1 MWDALPDAARSIVKE
16 LIIHGP
22 QSRTALAKT
31 LHLSTGSLTRL
42 TKPMVDAGLLVEGE
56 VVHDPV
62 NGRPTRPLDVAAAE
76 HRFLGVK
83 LTADRV
89 HAVVTDLRAEVI
101 AARDEPIADHDP
113 EAVCR
118 QAKRLL
124 DDLSNGLPPQG
135 LPQERPNGKRGGQPN
150 GRPDGWRAGATV
162 GAGVTVGGNA
172 RASAQVGGEPLVDAP
187 YLGWSQVELAPLMER
202 ALGVPCVVKN
212 DVAALAHQH
221 HWFGPG
227 RGLRDFALIT
237 IGAGIGYA
245 LIVHDHLVAATE
257 ADLGMFGH
265 LVLDASGPMCPEGH
279 RGCAA
284 AYLSSWSVEA
294 TAGQGLRRAVTYE
307 EVLRLAAAGDRVC
320 LSVVREAAAALGRLI
335 AHVATVSMVK
345 TVVLAGEGVELARLA
360 AGDLDRAL
368 TADRRGVPG
377 SVDVVIE
384 ADDFREWAR
393 GGAVVAIQSFVTG
406 SD

>member
-1 MWDALPDAARSIVKE
+1 MAVGPGRWGGMWDALPDAARSIVKE

-62 NGRPTRPLDVAAAE
+62 NGRPTRPLDVAAGE
-76 HRFLGVK
+76 HRFLGLK
-83 LTADRV
+83 LTAGRV
-89 HAVVTDLRAEVI
+89 HAVVTDLRAEII
-101 AARDEPIADHDP
+101 AARDEPIADHSPD
-113 EAVCR
+113 AVCR

-124 DDLSNGLPPQG
+124 DELS
-135 LPQERPNGKRGGQPN
+135 GG
-150 GRPDGWRAGATV
+150 AGIPV

-187 YLGWSQVELAPLMER
+187 YLGWWQVELKPLMER
-202 ALGVPCVVKN
+202 ELGVPCVVKN

-227 RGLRDFALIT
+227 RGLRDFALVT

-245 LIVHDHLVAATE
+245 LIMHDHLVAATE
-257 ADLGMFGH
+257 ADLGMFAH
-265 LVLDASGPMCPEGH
+265 LILSPGGPMCPEGH

-284 AYLSSWSVEA
+284 AYLSIWSIEA
-294 TAGQGLRRAVTYE
+294 GAGQGLRRTVTYE
-307 EVLRLAAAGDRVC
+307 EVIRLAANGDRVC
-320 LSVVREAAAALGRLI
+320 LGVVREAAAALGRLI

-345 TVVLAGEGVELARLA
+345 TVVLAGEGVELARIGKDEL
-360 AGDLDRAL
+360 GLSL
-368 TADRRGVPG
+368 TANRRDVPG
-377 SVDVVIE
+377 SVEVVIE

>member
-62 NGRPTRPLDVAAAE
+62 NGRPTRPLDVAAGE
-76 HRFLGVK
+76 HRFLGLK
-83 LTADRV
+83 LTAGRV
-89 HAVVTDLRAEVI
+89 HAVVTDLRAEII
-101 AARDEPIADHDP
+101 AARDEPIADHSPD
-113 EAVCR
+113 AVCR

-124 DDLSNGLPPQG
+124 DELS
-135 LPQERPNGKRGGQPN
+135 GGPS
-150 GRPDGWRAGATV
+150 GGAGVTV
-162 GAGVTVGGNA
+162 AAGVTVGGNA

-187 YLGWSQVELAPLMER
+187 YLGWWQVELKPLMER
-202 ALGVPCVVKN
+202 ELGVPCVVKN

-227 RGLRDFALIT
+227 RGLRDFALVT

-245 LIVHDHLVAATE
+245 LIMHDHLVAATE
-257 ADLGMFGH
+257 ADLGMFAH
-265 LVLDASGPMCPEGH
+265 LILSPGGPMCPEGH

-284 AYLSSWSVEA
+284 AYLSIWSIEA
-294 TAGQGLRRAVTYE
+294 GAGQGLRRTVTYE
-307 EVLRLAAAGDRVC
+307 EVIRLAANGDRVC
-320 LSVVREAAAALGRLI
+320 LGVVREAAAALGRLI

-345 TVVLAGEGVELARLA
+345 TVVLAGEGVELARIGKEEL
-360 AGDLDRAL
+360 GLSL
-368 TADRRGVPG
+368 TANRRDVPG
-377 SVDVVIE
+377 SVEVLIE
-384 ADDFREWAR
+384 ADDFRQWAR

>member
-1 MWDALPDAARSIVKE
+1 MPVGPRRWGGMWDALPDAARSIVKE

-22 QSRTALAKT
+22 QSRTALART
-31 LHLSTGSLTRL
+31 LNLSTGSLTRL
-42 TKPMVDAGLLVEGE
+42 TKPMVDAGLLVEGD

-62 NGRPTRPLDVAAAE
+62 NGRPTRPLDVAARE
-76 HRFLGVK
+76 HRFLGLK

-101 AARDEPIADHDP
+101 AARDEPIADLDP

-118 QAKRLL
+118 QARRLL
-124 DDLSNGLPPQG
+124 DELC
-135 LPQERPNGKRGGQPN
+135 GGS
-150 GRPDGWRAGATV
+150 GAPV
-162 GAGVTVGGNA
+162 AAGVTLGGNA
-172 RASAQVGGEPLVDAP
+172 RASTRVGGEQLVDAP
-187 YLGWSQVELAPLMER
+187 YLGWSQVALRPLMER
-202 ALGVPCVVKN
+202 ALGVPCVVTN

-227 RGLRDFALIT
+227 RGMREFALVT

-245 LIVHDHLVAATE
+245 LIVHDHLVTATE

-265 LVLDASGPMCPEGH
+265 LVLHPGGPMCPEGH

-284 AYLSSWSVEA
+284 AYLSTWSIEGA
-294 TAGQGLRRAVTYE
+294 AGLALRRAVTYE
-307 EVLRLAAAGDRVC
+307 EVMRLAAAGERAC
-320 LSVVREAAAALGRLI
+320 LALVRESARALGRLI
-335 AHVATVSMVK
+335 ALVTTISMVK
-345 TVVLAGEGVELARLA
+345 TVVLAGEGVELARIA
-360 AGDLDRAL
+360 HNDLDLAL
-368 TADRRGVPG
+368 TADRRDVPG
-377 SVDVVIE
+377 SVEVVIE

>member
-1 MWDALPDAARSIVKE
+1 MTVGPPRWGGMWDALPDAARSIVKE

-42 TKPMVDAGLLVEGE
+42 TKPMVDAGLLVEGD

-62 NGRPTRPLDVAAAE
+62 NGRPTRPLDVAAGE
-76 HRFLGVK
+76 HRFLGLK

-89 HAVVTDLRAEVI
+89 HAVVTDLRAGII
-101 AARDEPIADHDP
+101 AARDVPIGDHSPD
-113 EAVCR
+113 AVCR
-118 QAKRLL
+118 QARDLL
-124 DDLSNGLPPQG
+124 GELS
-135 LPQERPNGKRGGQPN
+135 GG
-150 GRPDGWRAGATV
+150 AGAPV
-162 GAGVTVGGNA
+162 GAGVTIGGNA
-172 RASAQVGGEPLVDAP
+172 RASAQVGGERLVDAP
-187 YLGWSQVELAPLMER
+187 FLGWRQVELKPLMER
-202 ALGVPCVVKN
+202 ALGVPCVVEN

-227 RGLRDFALIT
+227 RGLRDFALVT

-257 ADLGMFGH
+257 ADHGMFAH
-265 LVLDASGPMCPEGH
+265 LVLHPGGPMCPEGH

-284 AYLSSWSVEA
+284 SYLSSWAVE
-294 TAGQGLRRAVTYE
+294 TCAGQGLRRPVTYE
-307 EVLRLAAAGDRVC
+307 EVMRLAAAGDRVC
-320 LSVVREAAAALGRLI
+320 LGVVREAANALGRLI
-335 AHVATVSMVK
+335 AHVATISTVK

-360 AGDLDRAL
+360 KDDLDRAL
-368 TADRRGVPG
+368 TANRRDVPG

>member
-42 TKPMVDAGLLVEGE
+42 TKPLIDAGLLVEGE

-76 HRFLGVK
+76 HRFLGLK

-101 AARDEPIADHDP
+101 AGRDEPITDRSP

-118 QAKRLL
+118 QARGLL
-124 DDLSNGLPPQG
+124 DELAG
-135 LPQERPNGKRGGQPN
+135 
-150 GRPDGWRAGATV
+150 GRPVAAGITL
-162 GAGVTVGGNA
+162 GGNN
-172 RASAQVGGEPLVDAP
+172 RASAGVGGERLVDAP
-187 YLGWSQVELAPLMER
+187 YLGWEQVELIPLMER
-202 ALGVPCVVKN
+202 ALGVPCVVEN

-227 RGLRDFALIT
+227 RGLRDFALVT

-245 LIVHDHLVAATE
+245 LIAHDHLVAASE
-257 ADLGMFGH
+257 ADLGMFAH
-265 LVLDASGPMCPEGH
+265 LVLRSGGPMCPEGH

-284 AYLSSWSVEA
+284 AYLSSGSIEA
-294 TAGQGLRRAVTYE
+294 AAGLALRR
-307 EVLRLAAAGDRVC
+307 EVGYDEVMRLAAAGDRVC
-320 LSVVREAAAALGRLI
+320 RALVREAAHALGRLI
-335 AHVATVSMVK
+335 ALVATVSMVK

-360 AGDLDRAL
+360 KDDFAQAL
-368 TADRRGVPG
+368 AAYRRDVPG
-377 SVDVVIE
+377 SVNVVVE

>member
-1 MWDALPDAARSIVKE
+1 MVVGPRRWGGMWDALPDAARSIVKE

-42 TKPMVDAGLLVEGE
+42 TKPLVDAGLLVEGE

-62 NGRPTRPLDVAAAE
+62 NGRPTRPLDVAAGE
-76 HRFLGVK
+76 HRFLGLK

-101 AARDEPIADHDP
+101 AGRDEAITDRDP
-113 EAVCR
+113 EAVCL
-118 QAKRLL
+118 QARRLL
-124 DDLSNGLPPQG
+124 DELTGGLPHGP
-135 LPQERPNGKRGGQPN
+135 
-150 GRPDGWRAGATV
+150 GAPV
-162 GAGVTVGGNA
+162 GAGITIGGNA
-172 RASAQVGGEPLVDAP
+172 RASTQIGGEQLVDAP
-187 YLGWSQVELAPLMER
+187 YLGWEQVELRPLMER

-227 RGLRDFALIT
+227 RGLRDFALVT

-245 LIVHDHLVAATE
+245 LIVHDHLVAAAE

-265 LVLDASGPMCPEGH
+265 MVLHPGGPLCPEGH

-284 AYLSSWSVEA
+284 AYLSSWSIEGTV
-294 TAGQGLRRAVTYE
+294 GQALRR
-307 EVLRLAAAGDRVC
+307 EVGYDEVMRLAAAGDRVC
-320 LSVVREAAAALGRLI
+320 LSVVREAAQALGRLI
-335 AHVATVSMVK
+335 AMVATMSMVK
-345 TVVLAGEGVELARLA
+345 TVVLAGEGVELARIAKDEL
-360 AGDLDRAL
+360 GQAL

-377 SVDVVIE
+377 SVNVVIE

>member
-22 QSRTALAKT
+22 QSRTALSRT

-42 TKPMVDAGLLVEGE
+42 TKPMVDAGLLVEGD

-62 NGRPTRPLDVAAAE
+62 NGRPTRPLDVAAGE
-76 HRFLGVK
+76 HRFLGLK

-89 HAVVTDLRAEVI
+89 YAVVTDLRAEIV
-101 AARDEPIADHDP
+101 AARDEPIGDHSP
-113 EAVCR
+113 SAVCD

-124 DDLSNGLPPQG
+124 DELS
-135 LPQERPNGKRGGQPN
+135 GG
-150 GRPDGWRAGATV
+150 AGALV

-172 RASAQVGGEPLVDAP
+172 RASAQVGGERLVDAP
-187 YLGWSQVELAPLMER
+187 YLGWWQVELKPLMER

-227 RGLRDFALIT
+227 RGLRDFALVT

-265 LVLDASGPMCPEGH
+265 LVLQPGGPMCPEGH

-284 AYLSSWSVEA
+284 AYLSGWSVEA
-294 TAGQGLRRAVTYE
+294 TAGHALRRTVTYD
-307 EVLRLAAAGDRVC
+307 EVMRLATEGDRVC
-320 LSVVREAAAALGRLI
+320 LGVVREAAQALGRLI
-335 AHVATVSMVK
+335 GHVATISMVK
-345 TVVLAGEGVELARLA
+345 TVILAGEGVELARIAKDDLA
-360 AGDLDRAL
+360 RAL
-368 TADRRGVPG
+368 TENRRDVPG

>member
-1 MWDALPDAARSIVKE
+1 MAVGPRRWGGMWDALPDAARSIVKE

-22 QSRTALAKT
+22 QSRTALART

-42 TKPMVDAGLLVEGE
+42 TKPLVDAGLLVEGE

-76 HRFLGVK
+76 HRFLGLK
-83 LTADRV
+83 LTGDRV
-89 HAVVTDLRAEVI
+89 HAVVTDLRAGVI
-101 AARDEPIADHDP
+101 AGRDEPITDHSP

-118 QAKRLL
+118 QARGLL
-124 DDLSNGLPPQG
+124 DALAVGPP
-135 LPQERPNGKRGGQPN
+135 
-150 GRPDGWRAGATV
+150 V
-162 GAGVTVGGNA
+162 GAGITLGGNN
-172 RASAQVGGEPLVDAP
+172 RASAGVGGERLVDAP
-187 YLGWSQVELAPLMER
+187 YLGWEQVELKPLMER
-202 ALGVPCVVKN
+202 ALGVPCAVEN

-227 RGLRDFALIT
+227 RGLRDFALVT

-245 LIVHDHLVAATE
+245 LIVHDHLVAASE
-257 ADLGMFGH
+257 ADLGMFAH
-265 LVLDASGPMCPEGH
+265 LVLRSGGPMCPEGH

-284 AYLSSWSVEA
+284 AYLSSGSIEA
-294 TAGQGLRRAVTYE
+294 AAALGLRREVGYD
-307 EVLRLAAAGDRVC
+307 EVLRLAAAGDQVC
-320 LSVVREAAAALGRLI
+320 LTLVREAAHALGRLI
-335 AHVATVSMVK
+335 ALVATVSMVK

-360 AGDLDRAL
+360 KDDLDRAL
-368 TADRRGVPG
+368 AADRRDVPG
-377 SVDVVIE
+377 SVNVVVE

>member
-76 HRFLGVK
+76 HRFLGIK
-83 LTADRV
+83 LTSDRV

-124 DDLSNGLPPQG
+124 DDLSG
-135 LPQERPNGKRGGQPN
+135 ERPAGRSDGRSDGG
-150 GRPDGWRAGATV
+150 RAGATV

-187 YLGWSQVELAPLMER
+187 FLGWSQVELAPLMER

-294 TAGQGLRRAVTYE
+294 TAGQGLRRAVTYD

-320 LSVVREAAAALGRLI
+320 RSVVREAAGALGRLI

-360 AGDLDRAL
+360 ADDLDRAL

-377 SVDVVIE
+377 SVDVVVE

>member
-42 TKPMVDAGLLVEGE
+42 TKPMVDAGLLIEGD

-62 NGRPTRPLDVAAAE
+62 NGRPTRPLDVAAAN
-76 HRFLGVK
+76 HPFLGLK
-83 LTADRV
+83 LTADQV
-89 HAVVTDLRAEVI
+89 HAVITDLRAGVV
-101 AARDEPIADHDP
+101 AARDEPIADHSP

-118 QAKRLL
+118 QARRLL
-124 DDLSNGLPPQG
+124 DELS
-135 LPQERPNGKRGGQPN
+135 
-150 GRPDGWRAGATV
+150 AGAGLSRIV
-162 GAGVTVGGNA
+162 AAGVAIGGDA
-172 RASAQVGGEPLVDAP
+172 RSSAQVGRERLVDAP
-187 YLGWSQVELAPLMER
+187 FLGWRQVALEPMMER
-202 ALGVPCVVKN
+202 ALGVPCVVEN

-221 HWFGPG
+221 HWFGAG
-227 RGLRDFALIT
+227 RGLRDFALVT

-265 LVLDASGPMCPEGH
+265 LVVNPGGPMCPEGH
-279 RGCAA
+279 RGCAS
-284 AYLSSWSVEA
+284 AYLASESVENA
-294 TAGQGLRRAVTYE
+294 AGQGLRRAVPYA
-307 EVLRLAAAGDRVC
+307 EVMRLAADGDPVC
-320 LSVVREAAAALGRLI
+320 LTVVREAAAALGRLI
-335 AHVATVSMVK
+335 AHITTMSMVK
-345 TVVLAGEGVELARLA
+345 TVVLAGEGVELARV
-360 AGDLDRAL
+360 GKDDLERAL
-368 TADRRGVPG
+368 TANRRDVPG
-377 SVDVVIE
+377 SVHVVAE

>member
-22 QSRTALAKT
+22 QSRTALART

-42 TKPMVDAGLLVEGE
+42 TKPLIDAGLLVEGE

-76 HRFLGVK
+76 HRFLGLK

-101 AARDEPIADHDP
+101 AGRDEAIADHDP

-118 QAKRLL
+118 QARRLL
-124 DDLSNGLPPQG
+124 DELSDGLP
-135 LPQERPNGKRGGQPN
+135 RG
-150 GRPDGWRAGATV
+150 AGTPV
-162 GAGVTVGGNA
+162 GAGVTIGGNA
-172 RASAQVGGEPLVDAP
+172 RASTQIGGEQLVDAP
-187 YLGWSQVELAPLMER
+187 YLGWEQVELRPLMER

-227 RGLRDFALIT
+227 RGLRDFALVT

-245 LIVHDHLVAATE
+245 LIVHDHLVTAAE

-265 LVLDASGPMCPEGH
+265 MVLHPGGPLCPEGH

-284 AYLSSWSVEA
+284 AYLSSWSIERA
-294 TAGQGLRRAVTYE
+294 AGLALRR
-307 EVLRLAAAGDRVC
+307 EVGYDEVMRLAAAGDRVC
-320 LSVVREAAAALGRLI
+320 LALVREAAHALGRLI
-335 AHVATVSMVK
+335 AMIATISMVK

-360 AGDLDRAL
+360 KDELSRAV
-368 TADRRGVPG
+368 TANRRDVPG
-377 SVDVVIE
+377 SVNVVVE

>member
-1 MWDALPDAARSIVKE
+1 MWDTLPDAARSIVKE

-42 TKPMVDAGLLVEGE
+42 TKPLVDAGLLVERE

-76 HRFLGVK
+76 HRFLGLK

-89 HAVVTDLRAEVI
+89 HAVVTDLRAEVL

-113 EAVCR
+113 GAVCR
-118 QAKRLL
+118 QARRLL
-124 DDLSNGLPPQG
+124 DELS
-135 LPQERPNGKRGGQPN
+135 
-150 GRPDGWRAGATV
+150 DGAGALV
-162 GAGVTVGGNA
+162 GAGVTLGGNA
-172 RASAQVGGEPLVDAP
+172 RAATHLGGEQLVDAP
-187 YLGWSQVELAPLMER
+187 FLGWRQVELRPLMER
-202 ALGVPCVVKN
+202 ALGVPCVVTN

-227 RGLRDFALIT
+227 RGLRDFALVT

-245 LIVHDHLVAATE
+245 LITHDHLMPAAE

-265 LVLDASGPMCPEGH
+265 LVLDPGGPPCPGGH

-284 AYLSSWSVEA
+284 AYLSSRSIEMA
-294 TAGQGLRRAVTYE
+294 AALALRREAGYD
-307 EVLRLAAAGDRVC
+307 EVMRLAAEGDRAC
-320 LSVVREAAAALGRLI
+320 RALVRESGRALGRLI
-335 AHVATVSMVK
+335 GIVATISLVK
-345 TVVLAGEGVELARLA
+345 TVILAGEGVELARVA
-360 AGDLDRAL
+360 KDDLDAAL
-368 TADRRGVPG
+368 TEHRRGLPG
-377 SVDVVIE
+377 SVEVVIE
-384 ADDFREWAR
+384 SDDFREWAR
-393 GGAVVAIQSFVTG
+393 GGAVVAIQSFITG

>member
-42 TKPMVDAGLLVEGE
+42 TRPLVDAGLLVEGE

-76 HRFLGVK
+76 HRFLGLK
-83 LTADRV
+83 LTGDRV

-101 AARDEPIADHDP
+101 AARDEPIGDHSP
-113 EAVCR
+113 AAVCR
-118 QAKRLL
+118 QARGLL
-124 DDLSNGLPPQG
+124 DELH
-135 LPQERPNGKRGGQPN
+135 GGPLVA
-150 GRPDGWRAGATV
+150 AGITL
-162 GAGVTVGGNA
+162 GGNN
-172 RASAQVGGEPLVDAP
+172 RASAGVGGERLVDAP
-187 YLGWSQVELAPLMER
+187 YLGWEQVELEQLMER
-202 ALGVPCVVKN
+202 ALGVPCVVEN

-227 RGLRDFALIT
+227 RGLRDFALVT

-245 LIVHDHLVAATE
+245 LIVHDHLVAASE
-257 ADLGMFGH
+257 ADLGMFAH
-265 LVLDASGPMCPEGH
+265 QVLHSGGPMCAEGH

-284 AYLSSWSVEA
+284 AYLSSGSIEA
-294 TAGQGLRRAVTYE
+294 AAAVALRR
-307 EVLRLAAAGDRVC
+307 EVSYDEVMRLAAAGDRMC
-320 LSVVREAAAALGRLI
+320 LALAREAAHALGRLI
-335 AHVATVSMVK
+335 ATIATVSMVK
-345 TVVLAGEGVELARLA
+345 TVVLAGEGVELARVAKDDLARSLA
-360 AGDLDRAL
+360 AH
-368 TADRRGVPG
+368 RREVPA